1 MVVPIFSLKLNN
13 KISTRTV
20 SIGKYDGIH
29 PCLTAATLAGKVK
42 KNWIK
47 IDLLFFK
54 SLFSCQVFIH
64 NPHQKYTF
72 EDKGQ
77 SDEKRVTD
85 TNINL
90 LNINEVVTSLSTGQL
105 NAAKKSDTLLVGTKT
120 NILAYDVDNN
130 MDLFYKE
137 VRFQTRNSILSN

>member
-1 MVVPIFSLKLNN
+1 MN
-13 KISTRTV
+13 
-20 SIGKYDGIH
+20 SIH
-29 PCLTAATLAGKVK
+29 L
-42 KNWIK
+42 
-47 IDLLFFK
+47 
-54 SLFSCQVFIH
+54 SSCQVFIH
-64 NPHQKYTF
+64 NPHQKYTI

-85 TNINL
+85 TNISL

-105 NAAKKSDTLLVGTKT
+105 NANKKSDTLLVGTKT

-137 VRFQTRNSILSN
+137 VLFCKFFFPK